1 AQRSLAEDGIGV
13 EPASAASLA
22 GLRALR
28 EAGTVDSD
36 EYIVCLTTG
45 HLLKDPAA
53 AADAGT
59 EPEPVPADID
69 GVLETLG

>member
-1 AQRSLAEDGIGV
+1 V
-13 EPASAASLA
+13 
-22 GLRALR
+22 
-28 EAGTVDSD
+28 VDSD

-45 HLLKDPAA
+45 HLLKDPDA

-59 EPEPVPADID
+59 EPEPVPDDID